1 MQQLITIRK
10 GSLLSVKVQNAD
22 DTVTVMTE
30 DEQKKNKYSADETL
44 IVQISTV
51 DFELGQYYVVTES
64 AKGDLLDIQPFKVIG
79 LFEKE
84 SRKDTLKQ
92 QIDLLDKVISAK
104 LSESEGVLQQL
115 SINNKTLV
123 YSSLS
128 ELTLLVDSLRK
139 QLNAE
144 ITKEQRKNG
153 EAPFK
158 QIKLVLNRG

>member
-44 IVQISTV
+44 IVQIPTV

-104 LSESEGVLQQL
+104 LSESEGVLQNSRCWWIHYVSNSTRKLPKNNAKTEKRRL
-115 SINNKTLV
+115 SK
-123 YSSLS
+123 
-128 ELTLLVDSLRK
+128 
-139 QLNAE
+139 LN
-144 ITKEQRKNG
+144 
-153 EAPFK
+153 
-158 QIKLVLNRG
+158 